1 MEGPLACRC
10 KNGCHTK
17 RCTCLKNGQSC
28 QNGCHCSNC
37 NNPLNGIDVAR
48 MSTCAIENVQRY
60 KALSRA
66 DLDVMMDLP
75 CGCEQ
80 VPLQK
85 LINLYSCSKC
95 DEPYWYSFCLGEVVQ
110 DSCTWEQVP
119 LQKLINLYSCS
130 KCDESYWYS
139 FCLGEVV
146 QNSCT
151 WHCTKCG
158 ACRDW
163 REWHC
168 PRCNRCTYG
177 VTLPCDGCGS
187 RKQDPWI

>member
-17 RCTCLKNGQSC
+17 RCTCLKNGQPC
-28 QNGCHCSNC
+28 QNDCQCSNC

-48 MSTCAIENVQRY
+48 MSTCAIENVQQY

-66 DLDVMMDLP
+66 DLAVMMDLP

-80 VPLQK
+80 APLQK
-85 LINLYSCSKC
+85 LINLYRCSKC

-110 DSCTWEQVP
+110 
-119 LQKLINLYSCS
+119 
-130 KCDESYWYS
+130 
-139 FCLGEVV
+139 
-146 QNSCT
+146 NSCT
-151 WHCTKCG
+151 WHCPKCG
-158 ACRDW
+158 KCRDW

-187 RKQDPWI
+187 RKRDLWI